1 MRRLKRRISHRQ
13 FLAWVQFHKVH
24 PIDGDQRRD
33 HLLAL
38 AVLYSGHSPETITYD
53 SLVPDPFTERVE
65 ANVQGLDPA
74 ILAAFSASD

>member
-13 FLAWVQFHKVH
+13 FLDWVQFHKVH

-38 AVLYSGHSPETITYD
+38 AVLYSGHSPESIKYED
-53 SLVPDPFTERVE
+53 LMPDPFE
-65 ANVQGLDPA
+65 AQETGGVPGLDPA